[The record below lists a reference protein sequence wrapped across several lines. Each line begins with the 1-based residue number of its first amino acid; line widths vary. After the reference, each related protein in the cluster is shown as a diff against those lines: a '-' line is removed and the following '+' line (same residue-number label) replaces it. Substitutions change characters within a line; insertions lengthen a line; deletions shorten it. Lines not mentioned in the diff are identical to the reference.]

1 MRVGYLTPQYPKVS
15 HTFIRREIA
24 ELEARGNEVVRMS
37 IRKPDPGLAVDA
49 QDKEEASRT
58 FFCLAQS
65 PAALATAVL
74 ATVFLRPRA
83 AFAGLRVAVRVARE
97 VGAVRAAAYF
107 AEACTIQRHLRDSAV
122 SHLHVHFG
130 TNAATVALLI
140 AAMGG
145 PGFSLT
151 VHGPDE
157 FDAPARHMIAAKV
170 AAARFAVGIS
180 DFTAAQLQRW
190 SSPAQATK
198 IHVVRC
204 AVDERFFAA
213 ARPIGPA
220 RQLVCVGRLCPQKG
234 QLVLVKAFARLAAED
249 STASLLL
256 AGDGEMRPAIE
267 GLIAAHGLESRVRL
281 TGWVDESQVRQHVL
295 DSRCFVLPS
304 FAEGLPVS
312 IMEAFAL
319 GRPVISTYV
328 AGIPEL
334 VRPGENG
341 WLVPAGNVDALFG
354 AMHEALSAP
363 VAQLEAFAAAGARA
377 VRERHDIATEAARLE
392 KLLQMADG

>member
-1 MRVGYLTPQYPKVS
+1 
-15 HTFIRREIA
+15 
-24 ELEARGNEVVRMS
+24 
-37 IRKPDPGLAVDA
+37 
-49 QDKEEASRT
+49 
-58 FFCLAQS
+58 
-65 PAALATAVL
+65 
-74 ATVFLRPRA
+74 
-83 AFAGLRVAVRVARE
+83 LRVA
-97 VGAVRAAAYF
+97 RAAGPARALAYF
-107 AEACTIQRHLRDSAV
+107 VEACRIQRHLRDSDV

-157 FDAPARHMIAAKV
+157 FDAPATHMLAAKV

-190 SSPAQATK
+190 SHPSEAAK

-213 ARPIGPA
+213 ARPIGAA

-249 STASLLL
+249 STARLVL
-256 AGDGEMRPAIE
+256 AGDGEMRSEIE
-267 GLIAAHGLESRVRL
+267 RAVASHGLESRIHL
-281 TGWVDESQVRQHVL
+281 TGWVDESQVREHVL
-295 DSRCFVLPS
+295 GSRCFVLPS

-341 WLVPAGNVDALFG
+341 WLVPAGNVDALFA
-354 AMHEALSAP
+354 AMREALAAP
-363 VAQLEAFAAAGARA
+363 DAQLEAFAAAGARA
-377 VRERHDIATEAARLE
+377 VRERHDIATEGARLE
-392 KLLQMADG
+392 KLFQMAGS